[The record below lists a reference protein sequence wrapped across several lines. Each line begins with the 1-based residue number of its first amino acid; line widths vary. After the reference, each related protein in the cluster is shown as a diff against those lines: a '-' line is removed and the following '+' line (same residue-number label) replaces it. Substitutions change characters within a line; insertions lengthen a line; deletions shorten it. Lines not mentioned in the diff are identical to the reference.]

1 MSLHEREYKHGES
14 ANGNMKKE
22 CSHMNNMEEE
32 KVGTRSHRN
41 LSAT

>member
-1 MSLHEREYKHGES
+1 MKE
-14 ANGNMKKE
+14 NINMEKVQMKLRKKE